1 MRLIPPIPLR
11 TGLLTGALVTLVGC
25 GSAPE
30 ALQTPQPL
38 PQTPVL
44 PVTPPTEPPVT
55 LTPAEGALR
64 AKEIRDETSI
74 RLAPGLQVGLWAPDS
89 MLADPVAIDVDDH
102 GRVYITRTN
111 RQKHSEFDIRNHPD
125 WMIRSIGF
133 RTVEDRRNFLHSEL
147 SPERSDSN
155 AWFADLNGDGSKD
168 WRDLLVEK
176 EQIIRLEDTN
186 RDGIADSSRVIL
198 DDFHTEVTDVAGG
211 ILVRGDD
218 IYLAVSPDLWK
229 LRDTNGDGVID
240 TKQSISHG
248 YGVHIG
254 FGGHGMSGTMMGPD
268 GRIYWQIGD
277 LGANVV
283 GPDGKRWEYPNQGV
297 IVRSNPDGSDFEVY
311 AAGMRNTHEFAF
323 DQYGNLVSVDNDG
336 DHPGEMERVVYVTN
350 GQDSG
355 WRATWQYG
363 KYVDP
368 DNDPYNVWMDEGMWK
383 PRFPGQAAY
392 FVPPVANYH
401 SGPSGMLYEPG
412 TALSDSWRNH
422 FFITEFNGSP
432 ATSRLHA
439 FQLAPKGAGFTL
451 ENDTTM
457 LSGLLTTGIAWGPD
471 GSMYMADW
479 IEGWTTKNRGRIWK
493 LDTPATVGS
502 PIREEVR
509 SLLASS
515 FDGRSDAEL
524 LKLLAHADMRVREKA
539 QFELADRSAV
549 STLVTAAR
557 QTGSQLERLHG
568 IWGLGQIARRNA
580 RHGALLVPL
589 LHDADAEVRAQ
600 AAKTL
605 GDVRYAPAAPT
616 LVPLLQDSSARVRF
630 FAAEALGRI
639 GYHPAV
645 QPIIAML
652 AANNDEDVYL
662 RSGGTTALARI
673 GESAPLLALA
683 TSPSRALRVDAVVAL
698 RRMKDP
704 GIARF
709 LQDSDEYV
717 VTEAARAI
725 NDDGSIE
732 AAIPALAQLLD
743 GTRFTSDA
751 LLRRAVNANLR
762 VGTAEAARRVAAFA
776 ARAAAPEE
784 NRVDALGA
792 LAVWPKP
799 SVLDRVDGTAHGPVT
814 RDTALARAAL
824 APIVAPLLNA
834 ATPPAVRVAVAEAA
848 GRLRVTD
855 AAPALLAALRGDA
868 APQVRIAAL
877 RALSAIGGPSTEE
890 AVRTALADRD
900 QTVRMT
906 ALGLITDLNLP
917 EATTVQMLASVL
929 GKGTVEEQQSAI
941 AALGKMNSP
950 AAQAALGTLVNQLV
964 AGKAEPGVELEVE
977 EAVAAGG
984 TPAQRASVERYRNAR
999 PASNPVAAYHE
1010 ALAGGNAQRGRRV
1023 VFQGNAQCTQCHSVG
1038 ARGADVGPNL
1048 QGVGSRLTRETILQE
1063 LIAPSQRLAPGY
1075 GTVLLTLRDG
1085 QRVAGT
1091 PREETATDLVLL
1103 VGNDTRRIPKS
1114 TIAER
1119 RNVSPMPPMG
1129 SILSRRDLRDVVEFL
1144 STLR

>member
-1 MRLIPPIPLR
+1 
-11 TGLLTGALVTLVGC
+11 
-25 GSAPE
+25 
-30 ALQTPQPL
+30 
-38 PQTPVL
+38 VL
-44 PVTPPTEPPVT
+44 PVTPPTEPPVA
-55 LTPAEGALR
+55 LAPAEGAR
-64 AKEIRDETSI
+64 QAKAIRDESSI
-74 RLAPGLQVGLWAPDS
+74 QLAPGLQVGLWAPDS
-89 MLADPVAIDVDDH
+89 MLADPVAIDVDDE
-102 GRVYITRTN
+102 GRVYVTRTN

-133 RTVEDRRNFLHSEL
+133 RTVEDRRNFLRSEL
-147 SPERSDSN
+147 APERSDSN
-155 AWFADLNGDGSKD
+155 AWFADLNGDGSRD

-218 IYLAVSPDLWK
+218 IYLAVSPDLWR
-229 LRDTNGDGVID
+229 LQDTDGDGVID

-248 YGVHIG
+248 YGVHVG

-268 GRIYWQIGD
+268 GRLYWQIGD
-277 LGANVV
+277 LGANIV
-283 GPDGKRWEYPNQGV
+283 GPDGKRWAYPNQGV

-311 AAGMRNTHEFAF
+311 AVGMRNTHEFAF

-336 DHPGEMERVVYVTN
+336 DHPGEMERVLYVTN

-383 PRFPGQAAY
+383 PRFEGQAAY

-401 SGPSGMLYEPG
+401 SGPSGMLYDPG
-412 TALSDSWRNH
+412 TALSERWRNH

-451 ENDTTM
+451 ANDTTM

-479 IEGWTTKNRGRIWK
+479 IEGWATKNRGRIWK
-493 LDTPATVGS
+493 LDTPETAGS
-502 PIREEVR
+502 AAREEVR

-515 FDGRSDAEL
+515 FDSRTDAEL
-524 LKLLAHADMRVREKA
+524 LALLAHADMRVREKA
-539 QFELADRSAV
+539 QFALADRSAV
-549 STLVTAAR
+549 KTLLAAAL

-568 IWGLGQIARRNA
+568 IWGIGQIARRDG
-580 RHGALLVPL
+580 RQSALLTPL
-589 LHDADAEVRAQ
+589 LRDADAEVRAQ

-605 GDVRYAPAAPT
+605 GDVRYAAAAQA
-616 LVPLLQDSSARVRF
+616 LVPLLQDSTARVRF

-639 GYHPAV
+639 EYHPAV
-645 QPIIAML
+645 QPLIAML
-652 AANNDEDVYL
+652 AANDDEDVYL
-662 RSGGTTALARI
+662 RHAGTLALARI
-673 GESAPLLALA
+673 GESAPLVALA

-698 RRMKDP
+698 RRMRDP
-704 GIARF
+704 GVARF
-709 LQDSDEYV
+709 LQDRDEYI

-725 NDDGSIE
+725 NDDGAIE
-732 AAIPALAQLLD
+732 AAIPALAALLET
-743 GTRFTSDA
+743 TRSTNDA
-751 LLRRAVNANLR
+751 LLRRAVSANLR
-762 VGTAEAARRVAAFA
+762 EGTAEAARRVAALA
-776 ARAAAPEE
+776 SRAAAPEE

-814 RDTALARAAL
+814 RDTAIARAAL
-824 APIVAPLLNA
+824 APIVTPLLDG

-868 APQVRIAAL
+868 APEVRIAAL
-877 RALSAIGGPSTEE
+877 RAVSAIGGPSTED

-900 QTVRMT
+900 ETVRMT
-906 ALGLITDLNLP
+906 ALGLITGLKLP

-941 AALGKMNSP
+941 TALGKMNSP
-950 AAQAALGTLVNQLV
+950 AAQTALGTLVGQLA
-964 AGKAEPGVELEVE
+964 AGKLEPGVELEVE

-984 TPAQRASVERYRNAR
+984 SAAQRASVERYRNGKSAGD
-999 PASNPVAAYHE
+999 PVAAFHD

-1023 VFQGNAQCTQCHSVG
+1023 VVQGNAQCTQCHSVG

-1048 QGVGSRLTRETILQE
+1048 QGVGSRLARQMILQE
-1063 LIAPSQRLAPGY
+1063 LVAPSERLAPGY

-1103 VGNDTRRIPKS
+1103 VGGEARRIPKS
-1114 TIAER
+1114 TITER

-1129 SILSRRDLRDVVEFL
+1129 SVLSRRDLRDVVEFL
-1144 STLR
+1144 STLK